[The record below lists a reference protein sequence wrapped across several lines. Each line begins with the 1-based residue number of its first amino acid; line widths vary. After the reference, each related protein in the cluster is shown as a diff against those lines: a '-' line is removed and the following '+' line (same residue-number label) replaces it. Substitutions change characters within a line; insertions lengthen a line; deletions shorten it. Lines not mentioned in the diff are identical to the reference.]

1 MSELK
6 LQKLDFVRK
15 GMVIT
20 MQNLISASILS
31 ADFGCLRDELSRCEV
46 SGCDMIHFD
55 VMDGHFVP
63 NISYGVPVL
72 KSIKKYSRLPM
83 DVHLMISEPYK
94 YLSAFADAGADII
107 TFHAEALS
115 DPGETIDRIHELGLK
130 AGISV
135 KPNTSVDWI
144 YKYLNK
150 LDMVLIMTVE
160 PGFGGQGF
168 IFDTLEKIKELRE
181 TADSMGID
189 LDIEV
194 DGGINAETAPLVTE
208 AGANVLVSGS
218 YLFKAEDMQRNV
230 EILRG

>member
-1 MSELK
+1 MSKQK

-83 DVHLMISEPYK
+83 DVHLMISEPNK

-168 IFDTLEKIKELRE
+168 IFDTLEKIKELRK